1 MWIPDGPALRAART
15 AAGMSRDD
23 LARRAGVSE
32 RTVRRAESGEVVRE
46 ALLRLVV
53 QALGGKLEQ
62 LAASAKAVG
71 GAGRTPERLAKLVTH
86 EAERSGGARDERFL
100 GAAVLKALYTTPL
113 AYHGDRLLIADAEV
127 FAGEA
132 GDLAEA
138 KALGVARGL
147 VGRFGVRT
155 RGGRGDLEV
164 TVHSADAASAR
175 ALHARLHAAPAPLH
189 VRVHAVSDE
198 QPFVFLGSPRLHDW
212 TLVAVPVAPDVGAED
227 NRLAH
232 AAAAK
237 PRSKRKG

>member
-1 MWIPDGPALRAART
+1 MWIPDSAALRAARK
-15 AAGMSRDD
+15 AAGMSRDE

-53 QALGGKLEQ
+53 QALGGQLEQ

-71 GAGRTPERLAKLVTH
+71 GSGRTPERLAKLVTH
-86 EAERSGGARDERFL
+86 EVERGGARGAARDERAL

-113 AYHGDRLLIADAEV
+113 AYHDDRLIIADAEV

-132 GDLAEA
+132 GDVVEA

-175 ALHARLHAAPAPLH
+175 ALHARLHAAPGPLH
-189 VRVHAVSDE
+189 VRVHAVSDG
-198 QPFVFLGSPRLHDW
+198 QPFAFVGSPRLHDW
-212 TLVAVPVAPDVGAED
+212 TLVAVPVDPDAESP
-227 NRLAH
+227 AEK
-232 AAAAK
+232 AAAK
-237 PRSKRKG
+237 RKR